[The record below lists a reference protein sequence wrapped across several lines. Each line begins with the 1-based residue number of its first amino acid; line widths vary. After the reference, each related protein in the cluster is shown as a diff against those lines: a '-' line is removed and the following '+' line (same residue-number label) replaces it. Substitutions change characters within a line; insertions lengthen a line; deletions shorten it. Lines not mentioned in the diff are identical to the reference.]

1 MLLIVDYVSS
11 RHKSRSNSMLAMS
24 RGRSWSNVSLSTA
37 PSMSSVREEAAYH
50 TMSTTSLANDP
61 LADATY
67 IRANYS
73 YIPHHPKELAV
84 EPGYVFH
91 IFEDGPPERH
101 RRSFWVSRLNKDG
114 SDAGVG
120 AIPNTVRCVCV
131 CVCVH
136 ACCVCVVCVWNVC
149 GMCFI
154 CFRSFIQYI
163 VSVCIEL
170 KSG

>member
-1 MLLIVDYVSS
+1 
-11 RHKSRSNSMLAMS
+11 MLAMS

-37 PSMSSVREEAAYH
+37 PSMSSVREEVYH
-50 TMSTTSLANDP
+50 TLSTASLVNDP

-67 IRANYS
+67 IRANFS

-120 AIPNTVRCVCV
+120 AIPNTAR
-131 CVCVH
+131 
-136 ACCVCVVCVWNVC
+136 
-149 GMCFI
+149 
-154 CFRSFIQYI
+154 
-163 VSVCIEL
+163 
-170 KSG
+170 